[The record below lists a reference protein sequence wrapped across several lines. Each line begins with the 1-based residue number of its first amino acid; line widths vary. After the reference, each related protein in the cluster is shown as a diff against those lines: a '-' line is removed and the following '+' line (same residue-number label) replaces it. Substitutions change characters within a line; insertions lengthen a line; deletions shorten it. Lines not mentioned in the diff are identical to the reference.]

1 MYVNNVPCVIVCS
14 GDTDAETV
22 KCRVARETGRD
33 SEGGRGAMDRTG
45 ESGVIRTTGRVFEEV
60 VSDALLKKQ
69 IKLYATHSVLIL
81 RLLKFFLRSRIKC
94 LSRCA
99 LTQSKLLHDS
109 LIEKLNLPGVYSAFQ
124 NR

>member
-1 MYVNNVPCVIVCS
+1 MSCVIVCS
-14 GDTDAETV
+14 GDTDGGEV

-33 SEGGRGAMDRTG
+33 SEGGRGDTLERAG
-45 ESGVIRTTGRVFEEV
+45 ESGVIRTTGRVFEGV
-60 VSDALLKKQ
+60 VSDALSKKQ

-81 RLLKFFLRSRIKC
+81 RRLKFFLRSRIKC